1 METET
6 LRHIS
11 SCLIKITEL
20 VDQIEKNTRFRRRDA
35 WIILFI
41 DKLLLIVIMAFF
53 MKRAESWLDRFIE
66 YIADDD
72 RDNGSQDFTSGNYNY
87 QIFAS
92 I

>member
-66 YIADDD
+66 YISDDD

>member
-1 METET
+1 M
-6 LRHIS
+6 
-11 SCLIKITEL
+11 
-20 VDQIEKNTRFRRRDA
+20 DQIEKNTRFRRRDA

-41 DKLLLIVIMAFF
+41 DKLLFIVIMAFF

-66 YIADDD
+66 YISDDD